1 MVPAQL
7 NSPPEELQKDDDL
20 SLSLAP
26 LYITFDQGYLPHGLF
41 SWFVCRCIQTCPVIG
56 CAQMPRLYRNLA
68 RFFVG
73 KRNEFDLILSCG
85 KRYIKVSLK
94 QMDSARYEQ
103 EANEAGEKEQHFGE
117 CSYI

>member
-1 MVPAQL
+1 M
-7 NSPPEELQKDDDL
+7 
-20 SLSLAP
+20 
-26 LYITFDQGYLPHGLF
+26 
-41 SWFVCRCIQTCPVIG
+41 
-56 CAQMPRLYRNLA
+56 
-68 RFFVG
+68 G